1 MPARRDRADKSR
13 RLAASAGMALGLGL
27 ALFGIGID
35 WLYPETSPG
44 LGLPQLAVIAAGLS
58 LSLGAVYLGRRGS
71 APQIGK
77 RLALKALVTALLTL
91 LALEI
96 ALTIAGIPA
105 YYPADMPF
113 DAELLPLSSCARHRC
128 HLDLDVAAAAC
139 AAGDLHQR
147 MCIFNRQGYPDRD
160 EFVWRADFAQ
170 RWRILF
176 LGDSFTQ
183 GYSADIGH
191 SFVETVEAVLPDAV
205 VWNTGI
211 ASNGTRDAKLA
222 FQHIAPELQPQLT
235 ILGFFINDF
244 YNNRS
249 LKSLWFL
256 LKESGELVIVPPYTH
271 DRWGRAV
278 DQTDMEAYSWWARGL
293 YPPLSELERLIG
305 GTRLGG
311 LALRLLDNWQAAT
324 DTELASADSY
334 EPTRAYLRQLQ
345 DAVQAQDSELLA
357 LLIPAVQNDPY
368 FVNNNAPQLYQDAK
382 ALMRELQIPFIDSQ
396 VFIDTVADYV
406 PLPGDHWNN
415 AGHAKVGALLTDC
428 ARAFFANGSLADCE
442 GVVIP

>member
-35 WLYPETSPG
+35 WLFPETSPG

-113 DAELLPLSSCARHRC
+113 DAELLPLSSCAEHRC
-128 HLDLDVAAAAC
+128 HLDPDVAAAAC

-191 SFVETVEAVLPDAV
+191 SFVETVEAALPDAV

-211 ASNGTRDAKLA
+211 ASNSTRDALLA

-235 ILGFFINDF
+235 ILGFFLNDF
-244 YNNRS
+244 RDNVLPKY
-249 LKSLWFL
+249 LWFL
-256 LKESGELVIVPPYTH
+256 LKESGELVHVRPYQR
-271 DRWGRAV
+271 DRWGRPVA
-278 DQTDMEAYSWWARGL
+278 QTDVDAYVWWARGL
-293 YPPLSELERLIG
+293 YPPQSDLERRIG
-305 GTRLGG
+305 QTRLGG
-311 LALRLLDNWQAAT
+311 LALRLLDGLAVKE
-324 DTELASADSY
+324 TEKASQESY

-345 DAVQAQDSELLA
+345 DATTAQGSDLLV
-357 LLIPAVQNDPY
+357 LLIPAAAHDERN
-368 FVNNNAPQLYQDAK
+368 FVKNNAELYEVAQAI
-382 ALMRELQIPFIDSQ
+382 MRELRIPFVDAQ
-396 VFIDTVADYV
+396 AFIDAVADYV

-415 AGHAKVGALLTDC
+415 QGHAKVGALLTDC
-428 ARAFFANGSLADCE
+428 ARAFFANGSLADCD
-442 GVVIP
+442 GVVMP